1 MNTGKLLEEIDRLLE
16 HQRVNVID
24 DEYMHGMYNGMEFI
38 RSMIAETEPLFI
50 SSDGSFDPDAI
61 LNQPERFI

>member
-1 MNTGKLLEEIDRLLE
+1 MNTGKLLEEVDRLLE

-24 DEYMHGMYNGMEFI
+24 DEYMHGIYNGMEFV
-38 RSMIAETEPLFI
+38 RSMIAGAEPLFI
-50 SSDGSFDPDAI
+50 NSDGSFDTNDI

>member
-16 HQRVNVID
+16 HQRVNVVG
-24 DEYMHGMYNGMEFI
+24 DEYMYGMYNGMEFI
-38 RSMIAETEPLFI
+38 RSMIAEAEPLFI
-50 SSDGSFDPDAI
+50 NSDGSFDPDAI